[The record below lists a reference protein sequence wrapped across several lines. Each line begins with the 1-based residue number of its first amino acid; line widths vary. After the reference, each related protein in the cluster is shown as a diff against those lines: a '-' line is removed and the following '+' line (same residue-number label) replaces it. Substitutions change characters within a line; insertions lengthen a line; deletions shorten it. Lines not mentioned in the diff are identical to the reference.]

1 MGKKTVKPPSR
12 YAAAGRE
19 LAGLCGIMRRLL
31 SPAGCPWDRE
41 QTHRSLLRHLRS
53 EAREV
58 ERAVRARDWDNL
70 EEELGDLLLQVVFH
84 AALAEAKG
92 RFSMRDVVR
101 GINSKLVRRH
111 PHVFGDEKLRTS
123 GEVLARW
130 KLIKKEEKRSAA
142 GRRAR

>member
-1 MGKKTVKPPSR
+1 MARKKVRPHPR

-53 EAREV
+53 ETREV
-58 ERAVRARDWDNL
+58 ERAVRARDWGNL

-84 AALAEAKG
+84 AALAESKG

-101 GINSKLVRRH
+101 GINAKLVRRH
-111 PHVFGDEKLRTS
+111 PHVFGGEKVRTS
-123 GEVLARW
+123 AEVLARW
-130 KLIKKEEKRSAA
+130 DLIKKAEKA
-142 GRRAR
+142 GKARRR

>member
-1 MGKKTVKPPSR
+1 
-12 YAAAGRE
+12 
-19 LAGLCGIMRRLL
+19 
-31 SPAGCPWDRE
+31 
-41 QTHRSLLRHLRS
+41 HLRS
-53 EAREV
+53 ETREV

-111 PHVFGDEKLRTS
+111 PHVFGREKLRTS

-130 KLIKKEEKRSAA
+130 NDIKKEEKRSAA
-142 GRRAR
+142 GGRRAR